1 MFSMEAVTMVFKCK
15 MCGGD
20 IEVVEGS
27 NIGKCLYCKSTMT
40 LPSVDNEKLLNLYN
54 RANNLRLS
62 NEFDKAYGVYE
73 TILEID
79 ENQLEA
85 HWGLILCR
93 YGVEYVDDP
102 KTKKKM
108 ITCHRTKYESV
119 LTDPDYK
126 IIISKAYGEALNIY
140 KEEAKT
146 ISNIQKKALEISNNE
161 EDYDIFIC
169 YKEGDKNGDRTP
181 DSVIAQDIY
190 NKLTDLN
197 YKVFF
202 ARITLADKLGEEYE
216 PYIFSALNSSKVMLV
231 VGTNADNLNSVWVK
245 NEWSRYLDLIKNKKK
260 KVLIP
265 VYSKM
270 DAYELPEEFSMLQA
284 LCIDKVGSMQDL
296 ITAVG
301 KIINKKSTDIDSDMY
316 QKFKQMMLEEEREKQ
331 EELSK
336 RYDVIEKRNKCSA
349 SYILITFVLSA
360 MMAVCMICLCSVD
373 GGGGYYN
380 YLGETFGI
388 ASEGKN
394 FFSYQLLVGIITA
407 IAFFLGFASR
417 KSNKV
422 SKYMY
427 IVNVFLELL
436 FILKLRN
443 FGYAATFVTYIIILL
458 NIALLFMKP
467 SWGIKEVPLVVTK
480 EEKEEILKNNKD
492 FTENYIP
499 KDKKI
504 LNIFFYILPFIIG
517 IISVIINTSPLPNQ
531 SNDRNTSIDQIKVIA
546 DHINIRSDD
555 NVYSYE
561 KGISRKDDIYDVL
574 DSSEGS
580 RDGSN
585 GLCEIWYNIETRFK
599 VNGWICGKFDNK
611 DYVEVLEK
619 E

>member
-1 MFSMEAVTMVFKCK
+1 MVFKCK

-20 IEVVEGS
+20 IEIIEGS

-169 YKEGDKNGDRTP
+169 YKEGDINGDRTP

-231 VGTNADNLNSVWVK
+231 VGTNAENLNSVWVK

-336 RYDVIEKRNKCSA
+336 RYDVLEKRDKCSI
-349 SYILITFVLSA
+349 SYIVITFVLSA
-360 MMAVCMICLCSVD
+360 MMAVCMLVLA
-373 GGGGYYN
+373 GGYCYYD
-380 YLGETFGI
+380 YLGGTYGL
-388 ASEGKN
+388 GKN
-394 FFSYQLLVGIITA
+394 FFSYQLLVSIITA

-417 KSNKV
+417 KSNKI

-436 FILKLRN
+436 FILKLHS
-443 FGYAATFVTYIIILL
+443 FGYAAIFVTYIIILL

-480 EEKEEILKNNKD
+480 EEKEEIIKNNKE

-504 LNIFFYILPFIIG
+504 LNIFFYILPIIIG
-517 IISVIINTSPLPNQ
+517 IISVIINTLPLPTQ

-561 KGISRKDDIYDVL
+561 KGTVRKDEIYDVL
-574 DSSEGS
+574 DS
-580 RDGSN
+580 RKGSN
-585 GLCEIWYNIETRFK
+585 GLCEIWYNIETSFE

>member
-1 MFSMEAVTMVFKCK
+1 MVFKCK

-169 YKEGDKNGDRTP
+169 YKEGDINGDRTT

-336 RYDVIEKRNKCSA
+336 RYDVIEKRNKCST

-394 FFSYQLLVGIITA
+394 FFSYQFLVGIITA
-407 IAFFLGFASR
+407 IAFFLGFTSR
-417 KSNKV
+417 KSNKI

-436 FILKLRN
+436 FILKLHN
-443 FGYAATFVTYIIILL
+443 FGNAATFVTYIIILL

-467 SWGIKEVPLVVTK
+467 SWEIKEVPLIVTK
-480 EEKEEILKNNKD
+480 EEKEEILKNNKE

-546 DHINIRSDD
+546 DHINIRSNDD
-555 NVYSYE
+555 VYSYE
-561 KGISRKDDIYDVL
+561 KGIVRKDDIYDVL
-574 DSSEGS
+574 DS
-580 RDGSN
+580 RKGSN
-585 GLCEIWYNIETRFK
+585 GLCEIWYNIETRFE

>member
-1 MFSMEAVTMVFKCK
+1 MVFKCK

-20 IEVVEGS
+20 IEVVEGT

-119 LTDPDYK
+119 LTDSDYK
-126 IIISKAYGEALNIY
+126 IIISKAYGDALKIY

-296 ITAVG
+296 VTAVG

-336 RYDVIEKRNKCSA
+336 RYDVLEKRDKCSTP
-349 SYILITFVLSA
+349 YIIITFVLSA
-360 MMAVCMICLCSVD
+360 LMAGCMLLLN
-373 GGGGYYN
+373 GGYCYYN
-380 YLGETFGI
+380 YLGENYSLI
-388 ASEGKN
+388 SEGKN
-394 FFSYQLLVGIITA
+394 FYSYQLLVSIITA

-417 KSNKV
+417 KSNKI

-436 FILKLRN
+436 FILKLHN
-443 FGYAATFVTYIIILL
+443 FGNTATFVTYIIILL

-480 EEKEEILKNNKD
+480 EEKEEILKNNKE

-504 LNIFFYILPFIIG
+504 LNIFFYILPIIIG

-531 SNDRNTSIDQIKVIA
+531 SNDRDTSIDQIKVIV
-546 DHINIRSDD
+546 DHINIREFYD
-555 NVYSYE
+555 VYSYE
-561 KGISRKDDIYDVL
+561 KGTVRKDEIYDVL
-574 DSSEGS
+574 DSKK
-580 RDGSN
+580 GSN
-585 GLCEIWYNIETRFK
+585 GSCEIWYNIETRFE
-599 VNGWICGKFDNK
+599 VYGWICGKFDNK

>member
-1 MFSMEAVTMVFKCK
+1 MVFKCK

-336 RYDVIEKRNKCSA
+336 RYDVIEKRNKCST

-394 FFSYQLLVGIITA
+394 FFSYQFLVGIITA
-407 IAFFLGFASR
+407 IAFFLGFTSR
-417 KSNKV
+417 KSNKI

-436 FILKLRN
+436 FILKLHN
-443 FGYAATFVTYIIILL
+443 FGNAATFVTYIIILL

-467 SWGIKEVPLVVTK
+467 SWEIKEVPLIVTK
-480 EEKEEILKNNKD
+480 EEKEEILKNNKE

-546 DHINIRSDD
+546 DHINIRSNDD
-555 NVYSYE
+555 VYSYE
-561 KGISRKDDIYDVL
+561 KGIVRKDDIYDVL
-574 DSSEGS
+574 DS
-580 RDGSN
+580 RKGSN
-585 GLCEIWYNIETRFK
+585 GLCEIWYNIEIRFE

>member
-1 MFSMEAVTMVFKCK
+1 MVFKCK

-336 RYDVIEKRNKCSA
+336 RYDVIEKRNKCST

-360 MMAVCMICLCSVD
+360 MMAGCMIALTGNYC
-373 GGGGYYN
+373 YYN
-380 YLGETFGI
+380 YLGETYSLI
-388 ASEGKN
+388 SEGKN

-427 IVNVFLELL
+427 ILNVFLELL
-436 FILKLRN
+436 FILKLHN
-443 FGYAATFVTYIIILL
+443 FGNAATFITYIIILL

-467 SWGIKEVPLVVTK
+467 SWGIKEVPLIVTK
-480 EEKEEILKNNKD
+480 EEKEEILKNNKE

-504 LNIFFYILPFIIG
+504 LNTFFYILTFIIG
-517 IISVIINTSPLPNQ
+517 VISVIINTSPLPTQ
-531 SNDRNTSIDQIKVIA
+531 SNDRNTSIDQIKVIV

-555 NVYSYE
+555 DVYSYE
-561 KGISRKDDIYDVL
+561 KGTVRKDEIYDVL
-574 DSSEGS
+574 DSRE
-580 RDGSN
+580 GSN
-585 GLCEIWYNIETRFK
+585 GLCEIWYNIETGFK

>member
-1 MFSMEAVTMVFKCK
+1 MVFKCK

-102 KTKKKM
+102 KTKKKT

-146 ISNIQKKALEISNNE
+146 ISNIQKKVLEISNNE

-336 RYDVIEKRNKCSA
+336 RYDVLEKRNKCSA

-360 MMAVCMICLCSVD
+360 MMVVCMICLCSVD

-417 KSNKV
+417 KTNKI

-427 IVNVFLELL
+427 IVNVFLELF
-436 FILKLRN
+436 FILKLHN

-480 EEKEEILKNNKD
+480 EEKEEILKNNKE

-504 LNIFFYILPFIIG
+504 LNTFFYILTFIIG
-517 IISVIINTSPLPNQ
+517 IISVIINTSPLPTQ

-555 NVYSYE
+555 DVYSYE
-561 KGISRKDDIYDVL
+561 KGIVRKDDIYDVL
-574 DSSEGS
+574 DS
-580 RDGSN
+580 RNGSN
-585 GLCEIWYNIETRFK
+585 GLCEIWYNIETGFK

-611 DYVEVLEK
+611 DYVEILEK

>member
-1 MFSMEAVTMVFKCK
+1 MVFKCK

-336 RYDVIEKRNKCSA
+336 RYDVIEKRNKCST

-394 FFSYQLLVGIITA
+394 FFSYQFLVGIITA
-407 IAFFLGFASR
+407 IAFFLVFTSR
-417 KSNKV
+417 KSNKI

-436 FILKLRN
+436 FILKLHN
-443 FGYAATFVTYIIILL
+443 FGNAATFVTYIIILL

-467 SWGIKEVPLVVTK
+467 SWEIKEVPLIVTK
-480 EEKEEILKNNKD
+480 EEKEEILKNNKE

-546 DHINIRSDD
+546 DHINIRSNDD
-555 NVYSYE
+555 VYSYE
-561 KGISRKDDIYDVL
+561 KGIVRKDDIYDVL
-574 DSSEGS
+574 DS
-580 RDGSN
+580 RKGSN
-585 GLCEIWYNIETRFK
+585 GLCEIWYNIETRFE

>member
-1 MFSMEAVTMVFKCK
+1 MVFKCK

-85 HWGLILCR
+85 HWELILCR

-126 IIISKAYGEALNIY
+126 IIISKAYGDALNIY

-169 YKEGDKNGDRTP
+169 YKEGDINGDRTP

-216 PYIFSALNSSKVMLV
+216 PYIFSALNSSKIMLV

-336 RYDVIEKRNKCSA
+336 RYDVIEKRNKCST
-349 SYILITFVLSA
+349 SYIVITFVLSA
-360 MMAVCMICLCSVD
+360 LMAGCMLLLN
-373 GGGGYYN
+373 GGYCYYN
-380 YLGETFGI
+380 YLGENYSLI
-388 ASEGKN
+388 SEGKN
-394 FFSYQLLVGIITA
+394 FFSYQLLVSIITA

-417 KSNKV
+417 KSNKI

-436 FILKLRN
+436 FILKLHN
-443 FGYAATFVTYIIILL
+443 FGNAATFITYIIILL
-458 NIALLFMKP
+458 NIALLLMKP
-467 SWGIKEVPLVVTK
+467 SWEIKEVPLIVTK
-480 EEKEEILKNNKD
+480 EEKEEILKNNKE

-504 LNIFFYILPFIIG
+504 LNTFFYILTFIIG
-517 IISVIINTSPLPNQ
+517 IISVIINTSPLPTQ

-546 DHINIRSDD
+546 DYINIRNDD
-555 NVYSYE
+555 DVYSYE
-561 KGISRKDDIYDVL
+561 KGIVRKDDIYDVL
-574 DSSEGS
+574 YS
-580 RDGSN
+580 REGSN
-585 GLCEIWYNIETRFK
+585 GLCEIWYNIETSFE

-611 DYVEVLEK
+611 DYVVVLEK

>member
-1 MFSMEAVTMVFKCK
+1 MVFKCK

-119 LTDPDYK
+119 LIDPDYK
-126 IIISKAYGEALNIY
+126 IIISKAYGDALNIY

-336 RYDVIEKRNKCSA
+336 RYDVIEKRNKCST

-394 FFSYQLLVGIITA
+394 FF
-407 IAFFLGFASR
+407 
-417 KSNKV
+417 
-422 SKYMY
+422 
-427 IVNVFLELL
+427 
-436 FILKLRN
+436 FIS
-443 FGYAATFVTYIIILL
+443 IL
-458 NIALLFMKP
+458 
-467 SWGIKEVPLVVTK
+467 S
-480 EEKEEILKNNKD
+480 
-492 FTENYIP
+492 
-499 KDKKI
+499 
-504 LNIFFYILPFIIG
+504 
-517 IISVIINTSPLPNQ
+517 
-531 SNDRNTSIDQIKVIA
+531 
-546 DHINIRSDD
+546 
-555 NVYSYE
+555 
-561 KGISRKDDIYDVL
+561 
-574 DSSEGS
+574 
-580 RDGSN
+580 
-585 GLCEIWYNIETRFK
+585 WYNYCDCIFSR
-599 VNGWICGKFDNK
+599 I
-611 DYVEVLEK
+611 Y
-619 E
+619 

>member
-1 MFSMEAVTMVFKCK
+1 MVFKCK

-40 LPSVDNEKLLNLYN
+40 LPSVDNEKLINLYN

-126 IIISKAYGEALNIY
+126 IIISKAYGDALNIY

-336 RYDVIEKRNKCSA
+336 RYDVIEKRNKCST

-394 FFSYQLLVGIITA
+394 FFSYQFLVGIITA
-407 IAFFLGFASR
+407 IAFFLGFTSR
-417 KSNKV
+417 KSNKI

-436 FILKLRN
+436 FILKLHN

-458 NIALLFMKP
+458 NIVLLFIKP
-467 SWGIKEVPLVVTK
+467 SWGIKEVPLIVTK
-480 EEKEEILKNNKD
+480 EEKEEILKNNKE
-492 FTENYIP
+492 FTENYTQ

-504 LNIFFYILPFIIG
+504 LNIFFYILAFIIV

-546 DHINIRSDD
+546 DHINIRSNDD
-555 NVYSYE
+555 VYSYE
-561 KGISRKDDIYDVL
+561 KGIVRKDDIYDVL
-574 DSSEGS
+574 DS
-580 RDGSN
+580 RKGSN
-585 GLCEIWYNIETRFK
+585 GLCEIWYNIETRFE

>member
-1 MFSMEAVTMVFKCK
+1 MVFKCK

-336 RYDVIEKRNKCSA
+336 RYDVIEKRNKCST

-360 MMAVCMICLCSVD
+360 MMAVCMRCLCSVD

-394 FFSYQLLVGIITA
+394 FFSYQFLVGIITA
-407 IAFFLGFASR
+407 IAFFLGFTSR
-417 KSNKV
+417 KSNKI

-436 FILKLRN
+436 FILKLHN
-443 FGYAATFVTYIIILL
+443 FGNAATFVTYIIILL

-467 SWGIKEVPLVVTK
+467 SWEIKEVPLIVTK
-480 EEKEEILKNNKD
+480 EEKEEILKNNKE

-546 DHINIRSDD
+546 DHINIRSNDD
-555 NVYSYE
+555 VYSYE
-561 KGISRKDDIYDVL
+561 KGIVRKDDIYDVL
-574 DSSEGS
+574 DS
-580 RDGSN
+580 RKGSN
-585 GLCEIWYNIETRFK
+585 GLCEIWYNIETRFE

>member
-1 MFSMEAVTMVFKCK
+1 MVFKCK

-126 IIISKAYGEALNIY
+126 IIISKAYGDALNIY

-373 GGGGYYN
+373 SGGGYYN
-380 YLGETFGI
+380 YLGGTFGI

-480 EEKEEILKNNKD
+480 EEKEEILKNNKE

-517 IISVIINTSPLPNQ
+517 IISVIINTLPLPNQ

-546 DHINIRSDD
+546 DHINIRSNDD
-555 NVYSYE
+555 VYSYE
-561 KGISRKDDIYDVL
+561 KGIVRKDDIYDVL
-574 DSSEGS
+574 DS
-580 RDGSN
+580 RKGSN
-585 GLCEIWYNIETRFK
+585 GLCEIWYNIETRFE

-611 DYVEVLEK
+611 DYVEILEK

>member
-1 MFSMEAVTMVFKCK
+1 MVFKCK

-20 IEVVEGS
+20 IEIVEGS

-40 LPSVDNEKLLNLYN
+40 LPSLDNEKLLNLYN

-126 IIISKAYGEALNIY
+126 IIISKAYGDALKIY

-146 ISNIQKKALEISNNE
+146 ISDIQKKALEISNNE

-169 YKEGDKNGDRTP
+169 YKEGDINGDRTP

-231 VGTNADNLNSVWVK
+231 VGTNAENLNSVWVK

-265 VYSKM
+265 VFSKM

-336 RYDVIEKRNKCSA
+336 RYDVLEKRDKCST
-349 SYILITFVLSA
+349 SYIVITFVLSA
-360 MMAVCMICLCSVD
+360 MMAGCMLLLN
-373 GGGGYYN
+373 GGYCYYN
-380 YLGETFGI
+380 YLGENYSLI
-388 ASEGKN
+388 SEGKN
-394 FFSYQLLVGIITA
+394 FFSYQLLVSIITA

-417 KSNKV
+417 KSNKI

-436 FILKLRN
+436 FILKLHN
-443 FGYAATFVTYIIILL
+443 FGNAATFVTYIIILL

-480 EEKEEILKNNKD
+480 EEKEEIIKNNKE

-531 SNDRNTSIDQIKVIA
+531 SNDRDTSIDQIKVIV
-546 DHINIRSDD
+546 DHINIRSNDD
-555 NVYSYE
+555 VYSYE
-561 KGISRKDDIYDVL
+561 KGIVRKDEIYDVL
-574 DSSEGS
+574 DSRE
-580 RDGSN
+580 GSN
-585 GLCEIWYNIETRFK
+585 GLCEIWYNIETSFE

-611 DYVEVLEK
+611 DYVVVLEK

>member
-1 MFSMEAVTMVFKCK
+1 MVFKCK

-126 IIISKAYGEALNIY
+126 IIISKAYGDALNIY

-216 PYIFSALNSSKVMLV
+216 PYIFSALNSSKIMLV

-336 RYDVIEKRNKCSA
+336 RYDVIEKRNKCST
-349 SYILITFVLSA
+349 SYIVITFVLSA
-360 MMAVCMICLCSVD
+360 MMAVYMICLC
-373 GGGGYYN
+373 GRGYYN

-394 FFSYQLLVGIITA
+394 FFSYQFLVGIITA
-407 IAFFLGFASR
+407 IAFFLGFTSR
-417 KSNKV
+417 KSNKI

-436 FILKLRN
+436 FILKLHN
-443 FGYAATFVTYIIILL
+443 FGNAATFVTYIIILL

-467 SWGIKEVPLVVTK
+467 SWEIKEVPLIVTK
-480 EEKEEILKNNKD
+480 EEKEEILKNNKE

-504 LNIFFYILPFIIG
+504 LNIFFYILPFII
-517 IISVIINTSPLPNQ
+517 VQ
-531 SNDRNTSIDQIKVIA
+531 
-546 DHINIRSDD
+546 
-555 NVYSYE
+555 Y
-561 KGISRKDDIYDVL
+561 
-574 DSSEGS
+574 
-580 RDGSN
+580 
-585 GLCEIWYNIETRFK
+585 
-599 VNGWICGKFDNK
+599 
-611 DYVEVLEK
+611 
-619 E
+619 

>member
-1 MFSMEAVTMVFKCK
+1 MVFKCK

-169 YKEGDKNGDRTP
+169 YKEGDINGDRTP

-336 RYDVIEKRNKCSA
+336 RYDVIEKRNKCST

-394 FFSYQLLVGIITA
+394 FFSYQFLVGIITA
-407 IAFFLGFASR
+407 IAFFLGFTSR
-417 KSNKV
+417 KSNKI

-436 FILKLRN
+436 FILKLHN
-443 FGYAATFVTYIIILL
+443 FGNAATFVTYIIILL

-467 SWGIKEVPLVVTK
+467 SWEIKEVPLIVTK
-480 EEKEEILKNNKD
+480 EEKEEILKNNKE

-546 DHINIRSDD
+546 DHINIRSNDD
-555 NVYSYE
+555 VYSYE
-561 KGISRKDDIYDVL
+561 KGIVRKDDIYDVL
-574 DSSEGS
+574 DSRE
-580 RDGSN
+580 GSN
-585 GLCEIWYNIETRFK
+585 GLCEIWYNIETSFE

-611 DYVEVLEK
+611 DYVVVLEK

>member
-1 MFSMEAVTMVFKCK
+1 MVFKCK

-126 IIISKAYGEALNIY
+126 IIISKAYGDALNIY

-336 RYDVIEKRNKCSA
+336 RYDVIEKRNKCST

-394 FFSYQLLVGIITA
+394 FFSYQFLVGIITA
-407 IAFFLGFASR
+407 IAFFLGFTSR
-417 KSNKV
+417 KSNKR

-436 FILKLRN
+436 FILKLHN
-443 FGYAATFVTYIIILL
+443 FGNAATFVTYIIILL

-467 SWGIKEVPLVVTK
+467 SWEIKEVPLIVTK
-480 EEKEEILKNNKD
+480 EEKEEILKNNKE

-546 DHINIRSDD
+546 DHINIRSNDD
-555 NVYSYE
+555 VYSYE
-561 KGISRKDDIYDVL
+561 KGIVRKDDIYDVL
-574 DSSEGS
+574 DS
-580 RDGSN
+580 RKGSN
-585 GLCEIWYNIETRFK
+585 GLCEIWYNIETRFE

>member
-1 MFSMEAVTMVFKCK
+1 MVFKCK

-126 IIISKAYGEALNIY
+126 IIISKAYGDALNIY

-169 YKEGDKNGDRTP
+169 YKEGDKNGDRTT

-336 RYDVIEKRNKCSA
+336 RYDVIEKRNKCST

-394 FFSYQLLVGIITA
+394 FFSYQFLVGIITA

-436 FILKLRN
+436 FILRLRN

-458 NIALLFMKP
+458 NIVLLFIKP
-467 SWGIKEVPLVVTK
+467 SWGIKEVPLIVTK
-480 EEKEEILKNNKD
+480 EEKEEILKNNKE
-492 FTENYIP
+492 FTENYTQ

-517 IISVIINTSPLPNQ
+517 IISVIINTSPLSNQ
-531 SNDRNTSIDQIKVIA
+531 SNDRDTSIDQIKVIV

-555 NVYSYE
+555 DVYSYE
-561 KGISRKDDIYDVL
+561 KGTVRKDDIYTVIDKK
-574 DSSEGS
+574 
-580 RDGSN
+580 SN
-585 GLCEIWYNIETRFK
+585 EINYGPCEVWYHIETRFK

>member
-1 MFSMEAVTMVFKCK
+1 MVFKCK

-126 IIISKAYGEALNIY
+126 IIISKAYGDALNIY

-336 RYDVIEKRNKCSA
+336 RYDVIEKRDKCSTP
-349 SYILITFVLSA
+349 YIVITFVLSA
-360 MMAVCMICLCSVD
+360 MMAGCMLLLN
-373 GGGGYYN
+373 GGYCYYN
-380 YLGETFGI
+380 YLGENYSLI
-388 ASEGKN
+388 SEGKN
-394 FFSYQLLVGIITA
+394 FFSYQLLVSIITA

-417 KSNKV
+417 KSNKI

-436 FILKLRN
+436 FILKLHN
-443 FGYAATFVTYIIILL
+443 FGNAATFVTYIIILL

-467 SWGIKEVPLVVTK
+467 SWEIKEVPLIVTK
-480 EEKEEILKNNKD
+480 EEKEEILKNNKE

-546 DHINIRSDD
+546 DHINIRSNDD
-555 NVYSYE
+555 VYSYE
-561 KGISRKDDIYDVL
+561 KGIVRKDDIYDVL
-574 DSSEGS
+574 DS
-580 RDGSN
+580 RKGSN
-585 GLCEIWYNIETRFK
+585 GLCEIWYNIETRFE

>member
-1 MFSMEAVTMVFKCK
+1 MVFKCK

-126 IIISKAYGEALNIY
+126 IIISKAYGDALNIY

-336 RYDVIEKRNKCSA
+336 RYDVIEKRNKCST

-394 FFSYQLLVGIITA
+394 FFSYQFLVGIITA
-407 IAFFLGFASR
+407 IAFFLGFTSR
-417 KSNKV
+417 KSNKI

-436 FILKLRN
+436 FILKLHN
-443 FGYAATFVTYIIILL
+443 FGNAATFVTYIIILL

-467 SWGIKEVPLVVTK
+467 SWEIKEVPLIVTK
-480 EEKEEILKNNKD
+480 EEKEEILKNNKE

-504 LNIFFYILPFIIG
+504 LNIFFYILAFIIV

-546 DHINIRSDD
+546 DHINIRSNDD
-555 NVYSYE
+555 VYSYE
-561 KGISRKDDIYDVL
+561 KGIVRKDDIYDVL
-574 DSSEGS
+574 DS
-580 RDGSN
+580 RKGSN
-585 GLCEIWYNIETRFK
+585 GLCEIWYNIETRFE

>member
-1 MFSMEAVTMVFKCK
+1 MVFKCK

-20 IEVVEGS
+20 IEVVEGT

-62 NEFDKAYGVYE
+62 NEFDKAYGIYE

-126 IIISKAYGEALNIY
+126 IIINKAYGEALNIY

-169 YKEGDKNGDRTP
+169 YKEGDKNGDRTT

-231 VGTNADNLNSVWVK
+231 VGTNVDNLNSVWVK

-336 RYDVIEKRNKCSA
+336 RYDVIEKKDKCSTP
-349 SYILITFVLSA
+349 YIVITFVLSVF
-360 MMAVCMICLCSVD
+360 MAICMIVLVVD
-373 GGGGYYN
+373 HCYYD
-380 YLGETFGI
+380 YLGDTYSLI
-388 ASEGKN
+388 AEHDK
-394 FFSYQLLVGIITA
+394 FFPYQLYIGIITV
-407 IAFFLGFASR
+407 IAFFLGFITR

-436 FILKLRN
+436 FILKLYN
-443 FGYAATFVTYIIILL
+443 FGYKVTFVTYIIILI
-458 NIALLFMKP
+458 NIALLFVKP

-480 EEKEEILKNNKD
+480 EEKEEILKNNKE
-492 FTENYIP
+492 FTENYVP

-504 LNIFFYILPFIIG
+504 LNIFFYILPLIIV
-517 IISVIINTSPLPNQ
+517 IISVVINTLPFLNQ
-531 SNDRNTSIDQIKVIA
+531 SNDRDTSKDQIKIIV
-546 DHINIRSDD
+546 DHINIRED
-555 NVYSYE
+555 NDVYSYE
-561 KGISRKDDIYDVL
+561 KGIVRKDEIYTIIDKKNNE
-574 DSSEGS
+574 SNYGS
-580 RDGSN
+580 
-585 GLCEIWYNIETRFK
+585 CEVWYHIETKFE
-599 VNGWICGKFDNK
+599 VYGWICGKFDNK

>member
-1 MFSMEAVTMVFKCK
+1 MVFKCK

-126 IIISKAYGEALNIY
+126 IIISKAYGDALNIY

-336 RYDVIEKRNKCSA
+336 RYDVLEKRDKCSTP
-349 SYILITFVLSA
+349 YIVITFVLSA
-360 MMAVCMICLCSVD
+360 MMGGCMLLLN
-373 GGGGYYN
+373 GGYCYYN
-380 YLGETFGI
+380 YLGENYSLI
-388 ASEGKN
+388 SEGKN
-394 FFSYQLLVGIITA
+394 FFSYQLLVSIITA

-417 KSNKV
+417 KSNKI

-436 FILKLRN
+436 FILKLHN
-443 FGYAATFVTYIIILL
+443 FGNAATFVTYIIILL

-467 SWGIKEVPLVVTK
+467 SWEIKEVPLIVTK
-480 EEKEEILKNNKD
+480 EEKEEILKNNKE

-546 DHINIRSDD
+546 DHINIRSNDD
-555 NVYSYE
+555 VYSYE
-561 KGISRKDDIYDVL
+561 KGIVRKDDIYDVL
-574 DSSEGS
+574 DS
-580 RDGSN
+580 RKGSN
-585 GLCEIWYNIETRFK
+585 GLCEIWYNIETRFE

>member
-1 MFSMEAVTMVFKCK
+1 MVFKCK

-20 IEVVEGS
+20 IEVVEGT

-62 NEFDKAYGVYE
+62 NEFDKAYGIYE

-126 IIISKAYGEALNIY
+126 IIINKAYGEALNIY

-169 YKEGDKNGDRTP
+169 YKEGDKNGDRTT

-231 VGTNADNLNSVWVK
+231 VGTNVDNLNSVWVK

-336 RYDVIEKRNKCSA
+336 RYDVIEKKDKCSTP
-349 SYILITFVLSA
+349 YIVITFVLSVF
-360 MMAVCMICLCSVD
+360 MAICMIVLVVD
-373 GGGGYYN
+373 HCYYD
-380 YLGETFGI
+380 YLGDTYSLI
-388 ASEGKN
+388 AEHDK
-394 FFSYQLLVGIITA
+394 FFPYQLYVGIITV
-407 IAFFLGFASR
+407 IAFFLGFITR

-436 FILKLRN
+436 FILKLYN
-443 FGYAATFVTYIIILL
+443 FGYKVTFVIYIIILI
-458 NIALLFMKP
+458 NIILLLIKP

-480 EEKEEILKNNKD
+480 EEKEEILKNNKE
-492 FTENYIP
+492 FTENYVP

-504 LNIFFYILPFIIG
+504 LNIFFYILSLIIV
-517 IISVIINTSPLPNQ
+517 IISIVINTLPFLNQ
-531 SNDRNTSIDQIKVIA
+531 SNDRDTSKDQIKVIV
-546 DHINIRSDD
+546 DRINIRSNND
-555 NVYSYE
+555 VYSYE
-561 KGISRKDDIYDVL
+561 EGIVRKDDIYDVL
-574 DSSEGS
+574 DSKK
-580 RDGSN
+580 GSN
-585 GLCEIWYNIETRFK
+585 GLCEIWYNIETRFE

>member
-1 MFSMEAVTMVFKCK
+1 MVFKCK

-169 YKEGDKNGDRTP
+169 YKEGDINGDRTT

-231 VGTNADNLNSVWVK
+231 VGTNAENLNSVWVK

-336 RYDVIEKRNKCSA
+336 RYDVLEKRDKCSTP
-349 SYILITFVLSA
+349 YIIITFVLSA
-360 MMAVCMICLCSVD
+360 LMAGCMLLLN
-373 GGGGYYN
+373 GGYCYYN
-380 YLGETFGI
+380 YLGENYSLI
-388 ASEGKN
+388 SEGKN
-394 FFSYQLLVGIITA
+394 FYSYQLLVSIITA

-417 KSNKV
+417 KSNKI

-436 FILKLRN
+436 FILKLHN
-443 FGYAATFVTYIIILL
+443 FGNTATFVTYIIILL

-480 EEKEEILKNNKD
+480 EEKEEILKNNKE

-504 LNIFFYILPFIIG
+504 LNIFFYILPIIIG

-531 SNDRNTSIDQIKVIA
+531 SNDRDTSIDQIKVIV
-546 DHINIRSDD
+546 DHINIRGNDD
-555 NVYSYE
+555 VYSYE
-561 KGISRKDDIYDVL
+561 KGIVRKDEIYDVL
-574 DSSEGS
+574 DN
-580 RDGSN
+580 RKDSN
-585 GLCEIWYNIETRFK
+585 GLCEIWYNIETRFE

>member
-1 MFSMEAVTMVFKCK
+1 MVFKCK

-126 IIISKAYGEALNIY
+126 IIISKAYGDALNIY

-169 YKEGDKNGDRTP
+169 YKEGDINGDRTP

-231 VGTNADNLNSVWVK
+231 VGTNTDNLNSVWVK

-336 RYDVIEKRNKCSA
+336 RYDVIEKRNKCST
-349 SYILITFVLSA
+349 SYIVITFVLSA
-360 MMAVCMICLCSVD
+360 MMAVYMICLC
-373 GGGGYYN
+373 GRGYYN

-394 FFSYQLLVGIITA
+394 FFSYQFLVGIITA

-417 KSNKV
+417 KSNKI

-436 FILKLRN
+436 FILKLHN
-443 FGYAATFVTYIIILL
+443 FGNVATFVTYIIILL
-458 NIALLFMKP
+458 NIALLLMKP
-467 SWGIKEVPLVVTK
+467 SWEIKEVPLIVTK
-480 EEKEEILKNNKD
+480 EEKEEILKNNKE

-561 KGISRKDDIYDVL
+561 KGIVRKDDIYDVL
-574 DSSEGS
+574 DSRE
-580 RDGSN
+580 GSN
-585 GLCEIWYNIETRFK
+585 GLCEIWYNIETSFE

-611 DYVEVLEK
+611 DYVVVLEK

>member
-1 MFSMEAVTMVFKCK
+1 MVFKCK

-27 NIGKCLYCKSTMT
+27 NIGKCLYFKSTMT

-336 RYDVIEKRNKCSA
+336 RYDVIEKRNKCST

-394 FFSYQLLVGIITA
+394 FFSYQFLVGIITA
-407 IAFFLGFASR
+407 IAFFLGFTSR
-417 KSNKV
+417 KSNKI

-436 FILKLRN
+436 FILKLHN
-443 FGYAATFVTYIIILL
+443 FGNAATFVTYIIILL

-467 SWGIKEVPLVVTK
+467 SWEIKEVPLIVTK
-480 EEKEEILKNNKD
+480 EEKEEILKNNKE

-546 DHINIRSDD
+546 DHINIRSNDD
-555 NVYSYE
+555 VYSYE
-561 KGISRKDDIYDVL
+561 KGIVRKDDIYDVL
-574 DSSEGS
+574 DS
-580 RDGSN
+580 RKGSN
-585 GLCEIWYNIETRFK
+585 GLCEIWYNIETRFE

>member
-1 MFSMEAVTMVFKCK
+1 MVFKCK

-336 RYDVIEKRNKCSA
+336 RYDVLEKRNKCLA

-417 KSNKV
+417 KTNKI

-427 IVNVFLELL
+427 IVNVFLELF
-436 FILKLRN
+436 FILKLHN

-480 EEKEEILKNNKD
+480 EEKEEILKNNKE

-504 LNIFFYILPFIIG
+504 LNTFFYILTFIIG
-517 IISVIINTSPLPNQ
+517 IISVIINTSPLPTQ

-555 NVYSYE
+555 DVYSYE
-561 KGISRKDDIYDVL
+561 KGIVRKDDIYDVL
-574 DSSEGS
+574 DS
-580 RDGSN
+580 RNGSN
-585 GLCEIWYNIETRFK
+585 GLCEIWYNIETGFK

-611 DYVEVLEK
+611 DYVEILEK

>member
-1 MFSMEAVTMVFKCK
+1 MVFKCK

-169 YKEGDKNGDRTP
+169 YKEGDINGDRTP

-336 RYDVIEKRNKCSA
+336 RYDVIEKRNKCST

-360 MMAVCMICLCSVD
+360 MMAVCMISLCSVVD
-373 GGGGYYN
+373 GGGYYN

-388 ASEGKN
+388 VSEGKN

-417 KSNKV
+417 KSNKI

-436 FILKLRN
+436 FILKLHS

-458 NIALLFMKP
+458 NIALLLMKP
-467 SWGIKEVPLVVTK
+467 SWGIKEVSLIVTK
-480 EEKEEILKNNKD
+480 EEKEEILKNNKE

-504 LNIFFYILPFIIG
+504 LNIFFYILTFIIG
-517 IISVIINTSPLPNQ
+517 IISIIINTSPLSTQ
-531 SNDRNTSIDQIKVIA
+531 SNDRDTSIDQIKVIA
-546 DHINIRSDD
+546 DHINIRSNDD
-555 NVYSYE
+555 VYSYE
-561 KGISRKDDIYDVL
+561 KGIVRKDEIYDVL
-574 DSSEGS
+574 DSKK
-580 RDGSN
+580 GSN
-585 GLCEIWYNIETRFK
+585 GLCEIWYNIETSFE

>member
-1 MFSMEAVTMVFKCK
+1 MVFKCK

-169 YKEGDKNGDRTP
+169 YKEGDINGDRTP

-336 RYDVIEKRNKCSA
+336 RYDVLEKRDKCSTP
-349 SYILITFVLSA
+349 YIVITFVLSA
-360 MMAVCMICLCSVD
+360 MMAGCMLLLN
-373 GGGGYYN
+373 GGYCYYN
-380 YLGETFGI
+380 YLGENYSLI
-388 ASEGKN
+388 SEGKN
-394 FFSYQLLVGIITA
+394 FFSYQLLVSIITA

-436 FILKLRN
+436 FILKLHN
-443 FGYAATFVTYIIILL
+443 FGNTATFVTYIIILL

-480 EEKEEILKNNKD
+480 EEKEEILKNNKE

-499 KDKKI
+499 KDKKA

-531 SNDRNTSIDQIKVIA
+531 SNDRNTSIDQIKVIV
-546 DHINIRSDD
+546 DHINIRSNDD
-555 NVYSYE
+555 VYSYE
-561 KGISRKDDIYDVL
+561 KGTVRKDEIYDVL
-574 DSSEGS
+574 DSKK
-580 RDGSN
+580 GSN
-585 GLCEIWYNIETRFK
+585 GLCEIWYNIETSFE

>member
-1 MFSMEAVTMVFKCK
+1 MVFKCK

-126 IIISKAYGEALNIY
+126 IIISKAYGDALKIY

-146 ISNIQKKALEISNNE
+146 ISDIQKKALEISNNE

-216 PYIFSALNSSKVMLV
+216 PYIFSALNSSKIMLV

-336 RYDVIEKRNKCSA
+336 RYDVTEKKDKCSTP
-349 SYILITFVLSA
+349 YIVITFILSVF
-360 MMAVCMICLCSVD
+360 MAICMIVLVGDYC
-373 GGGGYYN
+373 YYD
-380 YLGETFGI
+380 YLGDTYSLI
-388 ASEGKN
+388 AERDQ
-394 FFSYQLLVGIITA
+394 FFSYQLYVGIITV
-407 IAFFLGFASR
+407 IAFFLGFITR
-417 KSNKV
+417 KSNKA

-436 FILKLRN
+436 FILKLHN
-443 FGYAATFVTYIIILL
+443 HGYRATFVIYIIILL

-480 EEKEEILKNNKD
+480 EEKEEILKNNKE
-492 FTENYIP
+492 FTENYVP

-504 LNIFFYILPFIIG
+504 LNTFFYILTFIIG
-517 IISVIINTSPLPNQ
+517 IISVIINTSPLPTQ

-546 DHINIRSDD
+546 DYINIRNDD
-555 NVYSYE
+555 DVYSYE
-561 KGISRKDDIYDVL
+561 KGIVRKDEIYDVL
-574 DSSEGS
+574 DSRNGS
-580 RDGSN
+580 D
-585 GLCEIWYNIETRFK
+585 GLCEIWYNIETGFK

>member
-1 MFSMEAVTMVFKCK
+1 
-15 MCGGD
+15 
-20 IEVVEGS
+20 
-27 NIGKCLYCKSTMT
+27 
-40 LPSVDNEKLLNLYN
+40 
-54 RANNLRLS
+54 
-62 NEFDKAYGVYE
+62 
-73 TILEID
+73 
-79 ENQLEA
+79 
-85 HWGLILCR
+85 
-93 YGVEYVDDP
+93 
-102 KTKKKM
+102 
-108 ITCHRTKYESV
+108 
-119 LTDPDYK
+119 
-126 IIISKAYGEALNIY
+126 
-140 KEEAKT
+140 
-146 ISNIQKKALEISNNE
+146 
-161 EDYDIFIC
+161 
-169 YKEGDKNGDRTP
+169 
-181 DSVIAQDIY
+181 
-190 NKLTDLN
+190 
-197 YKVFF
+197 
-202 ARITLADKLGEEYE
+202 
-216 PYIFSALNSSKVMLV
+216 MLV

-336 RYDVIEKRNKCSA
+336 RYDVIEKRNKCST
-349 SYILITFVLSA
+349 SYIVITFVLSA
-360 MMAVCMICLCSVD
+360 LMAGCMLLLN
-373 GGGGYYN
+373 GGYCYYN
-380 YLGETFGI
+380 YLGENYSLI
-388 ASEGKN
+388 SEGKN
-394 FFSYQLLVGIITA
+394 FFSYQLLVSIITA

-417 KSNKV
+417 KSNKI

-436 FILKLRN
+436 FILKLHN
-443 FGYAATFVTYIIILL
+443 FGNAATFVTYIIILL
-458 NIALLFMKP
+458 NIALLLMKP
-467 SWGIKEVPLVVTK
+467 SWEIKEVPLIVTK
-480 EEKEEILKNNKD
+480 EEKEEILEKNKE

-517 IISVIINTSPLPNQ
+517 IISVIINTLPLSNQ

-546 DHINIRSDD
+546 DHINIRSNDD
-555 NVYSYE
+555 VYSYE
-561 KGISRKDDIYDVL
+561 KGIVRKDDIYDVL
-574 DSSEGS
+574 DS
-580 RDGSN
+580 RKGSN
-585 GLCEIWYNIETRFK
+585 GLCEIWYNIETRFE

>member
-1 MFSMEAVTMVFKCK
+1 
-15 MCGGD
+15 
-20 IEVVEGS
+20 
-27 NIGKCLYCKSTMT
+27 MT
-40 LPSVDNEKLLNLYN
+40 LPSVDNEKNFLNLYN

-169 YKEGDKNGDRTP
+169 YKEGDINGDRTT

-336 RYDVIEKRNKCSA
+336 
-349 SYILITFVLSA
+349 
-360 MMAVCMICLCSVD
+360 
-373 GGGGYYN
+373 
-380 YLGETFGI
+380 
-388 ASEGKN
+388 
-394 FFSYQLLVGIITA
+394 
-407 IAFFLGFASR
+407 
-417 KSNKV
+417 
-422 SKYMY
+422 
-427 IVNVFLELL
+427 
-436 FILKLRN
+436 
-443 FGYAATFVTYIIILL
+443 
-458 NIALLFMKP
+458 
-467 SWGIKEVPLVVTK
+467 
-480 EEKEEILKNNKD
+480 
-492 FTENYIP
+492 
-499 KDKKI
+499 KI
-504 LNIFFYILPFIIG
+504 
-517 IISVIINTSPLPNQ
+517 
-531 SNDRNTSIDQIKVIA
+531 
-546 DHINIRSDD
+546 
-555 NVYSYE
+555 
-561 KGISRKDDIYDVL
+561 
-574 DSSEGS
+574 
-580 RDGSN
+580 
-585 GLCEIWYNIETRFK
+585 
-599 VNGWICGKFDNK
+599 
-611 DYVEVLEK
+611 
-619 E
+619 

>member
-1 MFSMEAVTMVFKCK
+1 MVFKCK

-20 IEVVEGS
+20 IEIIEGS

-169 YKEGDKNGDRTP
+169 YKEGDINGDRTP

-202 ARITLADKLGEEYE
+202 ARITLSDKLGEEYE

-231 VGTNADNLNSVWVK
+231 VGTNTENLNSVWVK

-336 RYDVIEKRNKCSA
+336 RYDVLEKRDKCSI
-349 SYILITFVLSA
+349 SYIVITFVLSA
-360 MMAVCMICLCSVD
+360 MMAVCMLVLA
-373 GGGGYYN
+373 GGYCYYD
-380 YLGETFGI
+380 YLGGTYGL
-388 ASEGKN
+388 GKN
-394 FFSYQLLVGIITA
+394 FFSYQLLVSIITA

-417 KSNKV
+417 KSNKI

-436 FILKLRN
+436 FILKLHS
-443 FGYAATFVTYIIILL
+443 FGYAAIFVTYIIILL

-480 EEKEEILKNNKD
+480 EEKEEIIKNNKE

-517 IISVIINTSPLPNQ
+517 IISVIINTSPLPTQ

-561 KGISRKDDIYDVL
+561 KGTVRKDEIYDVL
-574 DSSEGS
+574 DS
-580 RDGSN
+580 RKGSN
-585 GLCEIWYNIETRFK
+585 GLCEIWYNIETNFE